1 MMRMLHRGV
10 LVLTLAVAPLR
21 GSAQPA
27 PTSRPAERDERG
39 ASGSAATPGASGSAA
54 TPAMNGSAASP
65 GAIPTPAEQAATQ
78 EPVREVSGEAPYFPQ
93 PPRRLE
99 RRPLIATAEA
109 LAINGLFW
117 LGAFAL
123 GKPYARISY
132 DSVRDNLKSDW
143 VWDEDAFATNQF
155 GHPYMGALAYNA
167 ARSNGFGMFGSSV
180 FSFASSAWWE
190 LFMETETPSINDQ
203 FFTPFGGI
211 LFGEVMHRYGRAM
224 LWNENPG
231 RIALAALVDP
241 IGSFNRSALGDVWAR
256 PQPPPMFGFLSAGWA
271 GLSADFGTADGTVAE
286 SSFARLHVGINLSY
300 GLPIDRSF
308 RPRRPMDHFEFSAE
322 GDVSPDDAFF
332 AVHTRGLLWGR
343 NVDLGLAQA
352 VIGVFGGYDFESPK
366 NIRVGAASI
375 GAGATMHVPLGERN
389 FFQGTGVLSFIP
401 FGAAGGNV
409 DETKE
414 VTERDY
420 HRGYGSSQLLLA
432 RLARRGLGMVY
443 GSSTNFEIDGT
454 YFDEGSEIISFTRVG
469 GMVALLGRHGVGV
482 EGVFSV
488 RRATFE
494 DKTRDVLDSSAQLR
508 ISYVLMQDLTF
519 GGGAAP

>member
-1 MMRMLHRGV
+1 MEQMVSRRPLYAAFVVASLAARTSAAQEATPASTPT
-10 LVLTLAVAPLR
+10 LT
-21 GSAQPA
+21 PA
-27 PTSRPAERDERG
+27 PTPDAAEPMRPI
-39 ASGSAATPGASGSAA
+39 SS
-54 TPAMNGSAASP
+54 
-65 GAIPTPAEQAATQ
+65 
-78 EPVREVSGEAPYFPQ
+78 EAPWFPQ
-93 PPRRLE
+93 PPRRLD
-99 RRPLIATAEA
+99 RRPFIATAEV
-109 LAINGLFW
+109 LAINGIFW
-117 LGAFAL
+117 LVAFAI

-132 DSVRDNLKSDW
+132 DSVKTNLESDW

-155 GHPYMGALAYNA
+155 GHPYLGALLYNA
-167 ARSNGFGMFGSSV
+167 ARSNGFGMLGSSIY
-180 FSFASSAWWE
+180 SFAGSAWWE

-231 RIALAALVDP
+231 RTALAALVDP
-241 IGSFNRSALGDVWAR
+241 IGSFNRSALGDTWAR
-256 PQPPPMFGFLSAGWA
+256 PQPPPMFGFLSAGWN
-271 GLSADFGTADGTVAE
+271 GLSADFGTADGTVTE
-286 SSFARLHVGINLSY
+286 SSFARLHVGIGLSY
-300 GLPIDRSF
+300 GLPLGPSF
-308 RPRRPMDHFEFSAE
+308 RPRRPMDHFEFLAE

-332 AVHTRGLLWGR
+332 AIHTRGLLWGR
-343 NVDLGLAQA
+343 NAKLGPAHA
-352 VIGVFGGYDFESPK
+352 VIGIFGGYDFESPK

-375 GAGATMHVPLGERN
+375 GGGATFHLPLGDRN

-409 DETKE
+409 GETKE
-414 VTERDY
+414 ETERDY
-420 HRGYGSSQLLLA
+420 HRGYGSSQLLLG
-432 RLARRGLGMVY
+432 RLGRRGLGMLYVK
-443 GSSTNFEIDGT
+443 STSFEIDGT

-469 GMVALLGRHGVGV
+469 GMVALYGRHGAGV

-494 DKTRDVLDSSAQLR
+494 DKTRDVLDTSAQVR

>member
-1 MMRMLHRGV
+1 MFLR
-10 LVLTLAVAPLR
+10 LVLALAICAAPLR
-21 GSAQPA
+21 VRAQTPP
-27 PTSRPAERDERG
+27 PTPPSE
-39 ASGSAATPGASGSAA
+39 GSAAETVAPASDA
-54 TPAMNGSAASP
+54 PP
-65 GAIPTPAEQAATQ
+65 PQIEPQVIEKVLEP
-78 EPVREVSGEAPYFPQ
+78 EPVREISSELPYFPQ

-99 RRPLIATAEA
+99 RRFFTATGEV
-109 LAINGLFW
+109 LAINGIFW
-117 LGAFAL
+117 LVAFAI

-132 DSVRDNLKSDW
+132 DSIRDNLKSDW

-155 GHPYMGALAYNA
+155 GHPYLGALMYNA
-167 ARSNGFGMFGSSV
+167 ARSNGFGMLGSSIY
-180 FSFASSAWWE
+180 SFAGSAFWE

-241 IGSFNRSALGDVWAR
+241 IGSFNRSALGDTWGR
-256 PQPPPMFGFLSAGWA
+256 PQPPPMFGFLSVGWN
-271 GLSADFGTADGTVAE
+271 GLSAEFGTQEGTIVE
-286 SSFARLHVGINLSY
+286 NSFATLHVGINLSY

-308 RPRRPMDHFEFSAE
+308 KPRRPMDHFEFLAE
-322 GDVSPDDAFF
+322 GDLNTDEAFF
-332 AVHTRGLLWGR
+332 AIHTRGLLWGR
-343 NVDLGLAQA
+343 NFELGSAHAL
-352 VIGVFGGYDFESPK
+352 VGLFGGYDFESPK
-366 NIRVGAASI
+366 NIRIGAASV
-375 GAGATMHVPLGERN
+375 GAGSTFHLPLGERN
-389 FFQGTGVLSFIP
+389 FFQGTGVISFIP
-401 FGAAGGNV
+401 FGAAGGEV

-432 RLARRGLGMVY
+432 RLARRGLGAVY
-443 GSSTNFEIDGT
+443 ASSRNFEIDGT
-454 YFDEGSEIISFTRVG
+454 YFDEGSEIVSFTRVG

-488 RRATFE
+488 RRATFS
-494 DKTRDVLDSSAQLR
+494 DKSRDVLDSSAQLR

-519 GGGAAP
+519 GGGAAQ